1 MYIYNYGLS
10 KLNILVCVS
19 KYQTLNIA
27 IIC

>member
-10 KLNILVCVS
+10 KLNILVYVS

-27 IIC
+27 IVC